1 MELDGE
7 KLEIMKMRR
16 RQLWMSMNS
25 VYGMNPSTTLTDEA
39 RDRYVEMY
47 KEYME
52 LGKKFEITLDLNH
65 KYSY

>member
-1 MELDGE
+1 MDKDELE
-7 KLEIMKMRR
+7 KLRIRR

-39 RDRYVEMY
+39 RDRYAEMY

-52 LGKKFEITLDLNH
+52 LGKKIRDHTRLE
-65 KYSY
+65 S

>member
-1 MELDGE
+1 MDKDEIE
-7 KLEIMKMRR
+7 KLRIRR
-16 RQLWMSMNS
+16 RQLWLSMNS

-52 LGKKFEITLDLNH
+52 LGKKFKITLGLNH